1 MRIFEI
7 GDYPGF
13 LSLKE
18 SWTEVLQKCE
28 HTVFSTWEWLSIMWK
43 YFGKDR
49 KLMILLA
56 EENGKTIGI
65 APLMYLVD
73 KMFGLRRGKTAQ
85 FCIGD
90 RQIFL

>member
-18 SWTEVLQKCE
+18 SWTEALQKCD

-56 EENGKTIGI
+56 EENGKIIGI